1 MRISLLCL
9 LLIGCSGSIT
19 NKNEP
24 DEEPIVGGAADSL
37 RTPQQK
43 GDLWAGGQTANDF
56 SANSRYHSFNLP
68 LTAGQAVNLRLGGVA
83 SDGSILDTV
92 LYVYG
97 PADAKGKRTQLLR
110 NDDRTLSDVGSKLH
124 FVAPADGSY
133 LVVTTTYYKP
143 DAGHYVLTVG
153 CPDGPCAV
161 PVPPT
166 DPKPSPKFDIAPFAN
181 PEVLAYFQLHFGE
194 NADATAA
201 WPNAHVDGLTAL
213 LGADAVEDGATGAI
227 AASDGAYL
235 SQSLFAAGD
244 ALTDAQKKK
253 LQAALDGYLGTP
265 AHFARLSAHAQEICL
280 MAQSWDAGTAPDP
293 AALKGVVD
301 ALQQSW
307 PGSTVESTEVMPQSH
322 GGKLY
327 GFNVS
332 VTLALKDA
340 SGAITAVW
348 EGLESFGPTGTYLGD
363 FSLSSHPPGQG

>member
-1 MRISLLCL
+1 
-9 LLIGCSGSIT
+9 LIGCSGSIT

-43 GDLWAGGQTANDF
+43 GDLTAGGQTANDF
-56 SANSRYHSFNLP
+56 SASSRYHSFNLP
-68 LTAGQAVNLRLGGVA
+68 LTAGQTVNLRLGGVA
-83 SDGSILDTV
+83 TDGSILDTV
-92 LYVYG
+92 LYIYS

-110 NDDRTLSDVGSKLH
+110 NDDRTATDVGSKLS
-124 FVAPADGSY
+124 FNAPADGSY

-153 CPDGPCAV
+153 CPDGPCAI

-166 DPKPSPKFDIAPFAN
+166 DPQPSTRFSIAPFAN

-194 NADATAA
+194 NADPTAA
-201 WPNAHVDGLTAL
+201 WPNSHVDGLTTL
-213 LGADAVEDGATGAI
+213 LGADAAEDGSTGAI

-235 SQSLFAAGD
+235 SQTLFAGD
-244 ALTDAQKKK
+244 ALTAAQKQKI
-253 LQAALDGYLGTP
+253 QSALDGYLGTP
-265 AHFARLSAHAQEICL
+265 AHFARLSAHAQQINL
-280 MAQSWDAGTAPDP
+280 MAQSWDQGTAPDP
-293 AALKGVVD
+293 AALAGVVA
-301 ALQQSW
+301 ALQKSW
-307 PGSTVESTEVMPQSH
+307 PGSTVESTEVMPMSH

-332 VTLALKDA
+332 VTLAQHDA
-340 SGAITAVW
+340 TGAITLIW

-363 FSLSSHPPGQG
+363 FSLPSHPPGQG